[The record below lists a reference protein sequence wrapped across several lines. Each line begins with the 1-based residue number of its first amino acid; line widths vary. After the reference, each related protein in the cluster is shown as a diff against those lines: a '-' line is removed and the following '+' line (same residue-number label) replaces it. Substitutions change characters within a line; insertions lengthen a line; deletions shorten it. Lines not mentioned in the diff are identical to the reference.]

1 MKDPP
6 TATVRLASL
15 KDILGLSHLSTQLGY
30 ACPAEKIQQF
40 LKNLIQYPD
49 HAVFV
54 AESDQGSLAGYVHVF
69 ISKRLFLE
77 PFAEL
82 GGLVVD
88 KIFQGKGIGKTL
100 LAAAEVWAEDRD
112 CREMRVGSNVLRERA
127 RPFYLGAGYQ
137 DHEKQSVY
145 RKTIGFNSEDSDE

>member
-6 TATVRLASL
+6 MAIVRLASL
-15 KDILGLSHLSTQLGY
+15 KDIPGLSHLSAQLGY
-30 ACPAEKIQQF
+30 ACPAEKIKLF
-40 LKNLIQYPD
+40 LKDINQDPD
-49 HAVFV
+49 HVVFV
-54 AESDQGSLAGYVHVF
+54 AESDQGSLAGYVHVL
-69 ISKRLFLE
+69 ITKRLFLK

-88 KIFQGKGIGKTL
+88 KTFQGKGIGKTL

-112 CREMRVGSNVLRERA
+112 CQEMRVRSNVLRERA

-137 DHEKQSVY
+137 DHKKQTVY
-145 RKTIGFNSEDSDE
+145 LKTIGFSSGDSDE

>member
-1 MKDPP
+1 M
-6 TATVRLASL
+6 ATIRSASL
-15 KDILGLSHLSTQLGY
+15 EDITDFSDLSTQLGY
-30 ACPAEKIQQF
+30 ACPAENIQLF
-40 LKNLIQYPD
+40 LKDINQDPD

-54 AESDQGSLAGYVHVF
+54 AEIDQGSLAGYVHVL
-69 ISKRLFLE
+69 ITKRLFLK

-100 LAAAEVWAEDRD
+100 LAAAEVWAKDRD
-112 CREMRVGSNVLRERA
+112 CREMRVRSNVLRERA

-137 DHEKQSVY
+137 DYKKQTVY
-145 RKTIGFNSEDSDE
+145 LKIIGFNSGDSDE